1 MKLNII
7 VIKTHNYYCYKTVW
21 YICIKGCEN
30 SSVAYVSFLYF
41 FIKEEKK
48 NCGRA
53 WSCAV
58 WQKVPFSFFFFQGEQ
73 KNVTSL
79 HSYI

>member
-41 FIKEEKK
+41 FITEEKK
-48 NCGRA
+48 IVEERGRVQCGKK
-53 WSCAV
+53 SH
-58 WQKVPFSFFFFQGEQ
+58 FLFFFFQGEQ